1 MPRVE
6 QSFAHMRPDKPS
18 ATCDQKIHRSGC
30 YVSELAQVE
39 MRLESNG
46 HAKCRRD
53 WRDWHLNTLVYCG
66 LYNAR
71 VAAAKTPQL
80 RLWVDNHEGFARL
93 CIEDNGIGV
102 PSDYAKKAFGIFER
116 LHP

>member
-53 WRDWHLNTLVYCG
+53 LAFEYGWFIVVYIMRG
-66 LYNAR
+66 SL
-71 VAAAKTPQL
+71 PQ
-80 RLWVDNHEGFARL
+80 RPRNF
-93 CIEDNGIGV
+93 
-102 PSDYAKKAFGIFER
+102 AFGWIIMR
-116 LHP
+116 ALPDSALKTTALG